1 MNDFENKNQNL
12 SDVSSECDGRTEE
25 TIEQI
30 NPKYS
35 ASTVETGAAVTE
47 ESDITTGIEE
57 ADIKIKNRK
66 KRGALHAGYDYLEV
80 FCFALATMMVLFLFV
95 FRLVTVD
102 GDSMRT
108 TLSDGD
114 RLIISNLFY
123 TPETGDIVVINP
135 ENHGD
140 ADEPIIKRVIATEG
154 QKVFIDYENW
164 EVFVDGIKLDEPY
177 IVDMMEIEKQRFG
190 NDKAMNGTNVP
201 KYKEEFT
208 VGADKVFVMGDNRN
222 NSKDSRSDDYGE
234 MGVNRILGKVVFRI
248 MPDFGFVD

>member
-1 MNDFENKNQNL
+1 MNDFENKDQNL
-12 SDVSSECDGRTEE
+12 SDENAEICENGECNEDLTE
-25 TIEQI
+25 TI
-30 NPKYS
+30 NPMYS
-35 ASTVETGAAVTE
+35 ASTVETGATVTE
-47 ESDITTGIEE
+47 AE
-57 ADIKIKNRK
+57 AETEIKLKNRK
-66 KRGALHAGYDYLEV
+66 KRSTLQAVYDYLEV
-80 FCFALATMMVLFLFV
+80 FCYALATMMVLFLFV

-108 TLSDGD
+108 TLTDGD

-164 EVFVDGIKLDEPY
+164 AVYVDGVKLDEPY
-177 IVDMMEIEKQRFG
+177 IADMMKVEKDRFG
-190 NDKAMNGTNVP
+190 EDKPMNGTNVP
-201 KYKEEFT
+201 KYKKEFT
-208 VGADKVFVMGDNRN
+208 VGENKVFVMGDNRN

-234 MGVNRILGKVVFRI
+234 MGVNRILGKVIFRI
-248 MPDFGFVD
+248 SPDFGTVD

>member
-25 TIEQI
+25 AIEQI
-30 NPKYS
+30 TPKYS

-47 ESDITTGIEE
+47 TE
-57 ADIKIKNRK
+57 AETEIKIKNRK

-108 TLSDGD
+108 TLSNGD